1 MSDSRDPVNVAS
13 LAAEIDA
20 RIQALSVRNSPNV
33 RTVRREYTKQLKNAP
48 ADFVLALATM
58 LLHAYGYRGTG
69 SIAYELISYHSPAF
83 VSLGVTKIEALGQGI
98 DSWHSV
104 DGFARL
110 ISGPAWL
117 KGLISD
123 DVIHRWALS
132 PDLWWRR
139 AALVSTV
146 ALNMRSH
153 GGYGDVDRTLAVCR
167 MLVDDHEDMVVKALS
182 WALRQLVVHDPEAV
196 RAFLSEHEEQ
206 LAARVK
212 REVRNKLKTG
222 LKNPKGN
229 RP

>member
-1 MSDSRDPVNVAS
+1 MEETWDPVNAAA

-20 RIQALSVRNSPNV
+20 RIQALPVRNSPNV
-33 RTVRREYTKQLKNAP
+33 RAVRREYSKRLKNAP
-48 ADFVLALATM
+48 RDFVFALTTT
-58 LLHAYGYRGTG
+58 LVLTHGCRGM
-69 SIAYELISYHSPAF
+69 AYELLAYHKLTF
-83 VSLGVTKIEALGQGI
+83 NSLTAAEIEALGKGI
-98 DSWHSV
+98 GSWGSV

-117 KGLISD
+117 RGLISD
-123 DVIHRWALS
+123 DVIHRWARS
-132 PDLWWRR
+132 DDLWWRR

-182 WALRQLVVHDPEAV
+182 WALRQLVVHDPAAV
-196 RAFLSEHEEQ
+196 RAFLSEHGEQ

>member
-1 MSDSRDPVNVAS
+1 MSDEWAPEKVAT

-20 RIQALSVRNSPNV
+20 RIQALPARNSPNV
-33 RTVRREYTKQLKNAP
+33 RTVRREYTKQLKNVP

-58 LLHAYGYRGTG
+58 LLHAYAYRGTG

-83 VSLGVTKIEALGQGI
+83 VSLDITKIEGLGQGI

-123 DVIHRWALS
+123 EVIHRWARS
-132 PDLWWRR
+132 HDLWWRR

-196 RAFLSEHEEQ
+196 RGFLSKHEER
-206 LAARVK
+206 LAARIK
-212 REVRNKLKTG
+212 REVLNKLETG
-222 LKNPKGN
+222 LKNP
-229 RP
+229 RRSIQ